1 MAISMNT
8 SVEYSSKATF
18 LQGFTTYGDVMVGD
32 KAFEFYNEKNK
43 EDFVQIPWEEIDYVS
58 AEVLGKKNI
67 VRFAIFT
74 KEAGHFTFSTRDNRA
89 TLRAVRE
96 HVPADGLLRSPNA
109 LQVAKM
115 GVKSIPSVIGG
126 VFKRGR

>member
-74 KEAGHFTFSTRDNRA
+74 FSTRDNRA

-96 HVPADGLLRSPNA
+96 HVPADRLLRSPNA